1 VQLHINST
9 DSAAAILTLESVR
22 TLSSYPSKG
31 TATPRRSASSSICSI
46 AVRRLPD
53 SMVTT
58 TSSSPLVV
66 LTPERATFRTT
77 RLIQARQLL
86 VRATRHSPRHKHM
99 APEPRFPL
107 TNMGPTLR
115 SRCLRERNQLTIL
128 TLTTP
133 RRRSDTWVRSLGH
146 KTTSRHLEQLGVK
159 ERQFPR
165 CERIHLSAL
174 VTSCPDL
181 AGNADSIEKQRDPL
195 PQVAAKTNQGSMA
208 FMRTSED
215 LSTLPIR

>member
-1 VQLHINST
+1 
-9 DSAAAILTLESVR
+9 
-22 TLSSYPSKG
+22 
-31 TATPRRSASSSICSI
+31 
-46 AVRRLPD
+46 
-53 SMVTT
+53 MVTT

-86 VRATRHSPRHKHM
+86 VRATRHSPRRKHM

-115 SRCLRERNQLTIL
+115 PRCLRERNQLTIL

-133 RRRSDTWVRSLGH
+133 SRRSDTWVRSLGY

-174 VTSCPDL
+174 VTSCPDP
-181 AGNADSIEKQRDPL
+181 AGDADSIEKQRDPL
-195 PQVAAKTNQGSMA
+195 PQVAAKTNQGSLA
-208 FMRTSED
+208 FMRTPED
-215 LSTLPIR
+215 LSTLPISIALCESMPVHSERLAERDPIRPAGKRSNYSQGLRVLLLPSSPVLPSNAFLLRL